1 MSALSRRAFLAGSA
15 ATVAGPAL
23 AASAGEADFDILIIG
38 AGVAGI
44 AAAKR
49 VAATGMKC
57 LVLEAGDHLGARAVQ
72 RFVTLALLFDENQ
85 NFVRFRP

>member
-23 AASAGEADFDILIIG
+23 VAPAGAADFDILIIG

-44 AAAKR
+44 AKA
-49 VAATGMKC
+49 
-57 LVLEAGDHLGARAVQ
+57 D
-72 RFVTLALLFDENQ
+72 
-85 NFVRFRP
+85 